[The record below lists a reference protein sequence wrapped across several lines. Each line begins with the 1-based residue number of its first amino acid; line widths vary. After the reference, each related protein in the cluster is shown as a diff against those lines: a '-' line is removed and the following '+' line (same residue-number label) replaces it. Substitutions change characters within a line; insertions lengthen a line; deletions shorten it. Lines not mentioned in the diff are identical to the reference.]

1 MNMARPRKS
10 LNTWER
16 ILDAAETLFARQGYN
31 GTTTRQIAKAAGIS
45 IQTLQYHCEGK
56 KNLYKAVLER
66 SVIPVSDF
74 VNRYVQK
81 MFEQNLNDVQVLE
94 ASISRTIDELFD
106 LLHANPNYALLF
118 YRQWVVQD
126 PDLRSV
132 EWEKLIPFFRQ
143 WSGEIEAQLDDE
155 RLGGMNLFLFFLT
168 LAWMYWGLFTQ
179 PQFLASYL
187 ELDPNS
193 KEFLK
198 MLKDHALEMT
208 MRMAEP
214 RNTSVPSPAQP
225 KPVKSTIVK
234 KKPKSRKTK

>member
-1 MNMARPRKS
+1 MARPRKS
-10 LNTWER
+10 LETWER

-56 KNLYKAVLER
+56 NNLYKAVLER
-66 SVIPVSDF
+66 SVVPVSDF

-81 MFEQNLNDVQVLE
+81 MLEQDLNDVQILE

-143 WSGEIEAQLDDE
+143 WSEEIEVQLDE
-155 RLGGMNLFLFFLT
+155 QRLGGMNLFLFFLT
-168 LAWMYWGLFTQ
+168 LAWMYWGLFVQ
-179 PQFLASYL
+179 PRFLAGYMGFDAES
-187 ELDPNS
+187 PA
-193 KEFLK
+193 FLRTV
-198 MLKDHALEMT
+198 KDHAWEMT
-208 MRMAEP
+208 LRMMDERRSVSGSPFQEKKAVEK
-214 RNTSVPSPAQP
+214 RNPSQES
-225 KPVKSTIVK
+225 KGK
-234 KKPKSRKTK
+234 